1 MQEILNY
8 KIHSIS
14 EDKSQPSQKDTIR
27 QISGISWN
35 AFAVTFLGSSILS
48 QSCELNLFLSIELK
62 INLAAALK

>member
-8 KIHSIS
+8 KIHSIN
-14 EDKSQPSQKDTIR
+14 EDKSQSSQKD
-27 QISGISWN
+27 ISGISLN

-62 INLAAALK
+62 INLAVALK